1 MKKQQLANYQV
12 NQKGSVLL
20 EALIAVLI
28 FSLGILAL
36 VGLQAAM
43 IKNTGAAKYRTDA
56 SYIAQK
62 RIGEMWADPSNLA
75 AYVEASTDISG
86 MIPGGRRS
94 VTALANPGEYQITVG
109 WTAPGEVPAANA
121 TTAPCFMTVAHC
133 FTTITNIVGG

>member
-1 MKKQQLANYQV
+1 MKKQSLQNRSV
-12 NQKGSVLL
+12 KQKGSVLL

-43 IKNTGAAKYRTDA
+43 IKNTGAAKYRADA

-75 AYVEASTDISG
+75 SYVEAGTDISA
-86 MIPGGRRS
+86 MIPGGRRN
-94 VTALANPGEYQITVG
+94 VTATANPGEYQVTVG
-109 WTAPGEVPAANA
+109 WTAPGEAPAANA

>member
-1 MKKQQLANYQV
+1 MKIQLIKRYSTKQQ
-12 NQKGSVLL
+12 GSVLL

-62 RIGEMWADPSNLA
+62 RIGEMWADPGNLA
-75 AYVEASTDISG
+75 AYVEASTDISAL
-86 MIPGGRRS
+86 IPGGRRS

-109 WTAPGEVPAANA
+109 WTAPGEVAAANA